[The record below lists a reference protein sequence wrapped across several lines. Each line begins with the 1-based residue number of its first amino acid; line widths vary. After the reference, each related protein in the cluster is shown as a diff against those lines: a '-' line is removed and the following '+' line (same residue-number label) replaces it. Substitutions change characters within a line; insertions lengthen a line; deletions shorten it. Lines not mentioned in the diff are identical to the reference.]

1 MLVTKENKRVSVGDP
16 VEFLCGDP
24 ATVAGWVYPSAERR
38 NGLVLLLV
46 ADQNMPVASSVE
58 RVSLAWA

>member
-1 MLVTKENKRVSVGDP
+1 MLVTKENKRVCVGDP

-24 ATVAGWVYPSAERR
+24 ATVAGWVHPSADRPK
-38 NGLVLLLV
+38 GLVLLV
-46 ADQNMPVASSVE
+46 VESQNMPVASSVE